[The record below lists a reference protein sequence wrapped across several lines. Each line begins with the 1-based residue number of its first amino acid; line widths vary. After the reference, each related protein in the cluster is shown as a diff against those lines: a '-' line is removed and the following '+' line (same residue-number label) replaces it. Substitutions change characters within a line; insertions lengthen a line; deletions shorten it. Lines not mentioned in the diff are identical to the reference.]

1 MKVGTDS
8 PVKTIAAIV
17 LAIIAVLFLARTY
30 FGGTGEAAPATTA
43 TPAKS
48 VAKTGSKPVS
58 SLDPTLRT
66 DLLKSAEDT
75 KYEAKG
81 RNIFMAYVEPPPQPK
96 TPVYTPP
103 TTPTPAPGPPPPPP
117 IDMKFIG
124 FANKPGQ
131 AKQIFLMQNEDV
143 FVAKEGEIVNRR
155 YKVVKINQNSVEIE
169 DVLNNN
175 RQSIPLTQG

>member
-1 MKVGTDS
+1 
-8 PVKTIAAIV
+8 
-17 LAIIAVLFLARTY
+17 
-30 FGGTGEAAPATTA
+30 
-43 TPAKS
+43 
-48 VAKTGSKPVS
+48 
-58 SLDPTLRT
+58 
-66 DLLKSAEDT
+66 
-75 KYEAKG
+75 
-81 RNIFMAYVEPPPQPK
+81 
-96 TPVYTPP
+96 
-103 TTPTPAPGPPPPPP
+103 
-117 IDMKFIG
+117 MKFIG